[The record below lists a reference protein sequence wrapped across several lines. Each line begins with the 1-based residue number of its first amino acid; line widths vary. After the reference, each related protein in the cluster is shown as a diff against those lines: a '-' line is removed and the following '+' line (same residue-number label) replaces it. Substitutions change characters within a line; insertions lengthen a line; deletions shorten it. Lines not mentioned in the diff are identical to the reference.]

1 MKKLVG
7 IIVMLSIVLTMLAGC
22 NSKGNSSGGDM
33 PTYKM
38 GLLPWTGY
46 APWYIAEDQGLFKK
60 YKINVK
66 LVSFKQD
73 ADLNAAFAS
82 DDIQLANIASHTA
95 LRMAGQNGLDIKSI
109 VFLDESTK
117 ADAMITTGKYKSFA
131 DLKGK
136 KVAYEEG
143 TTSDLLFKQAL
154 KDNNLTSKDF
164 KIVLSS
170 AADAGI
176 ALASNKVDA
185 AVTYEPYISE
195 IKNKNKDIHSI
206 YSGSDAPGLISD
218 MTVVKTSFLKDNPKV
233 QDKLEKIWDEA
244 LDYWK
249 ENPDKGNE
257 IVAKGTGSTVEDL
270 PPILDGIKFFSI
282 DEQKQLMDS
291 GELAK
296 NIEKIKEILTS
307 QEKFK
312 NDVNVQNI
320 LSIK

>member
-1 MKKLVG
+1 MKKLIGFIAV
-7 IIVMLSIVLTMLAGC
+7 LSLVLTMLAGC
-22 NSKGNSSGGDM
+22 NSKGTSSGGDT

-46 APWYIAEDQGLFKK
+46 APWYIAEETGLFKK

-95 LRMAGQNGLDIKSI
+95 LRMVGQNGLDIKSI

-117 ADAMITTGKYKSFA
+117 ADAMITSGKYQSFA

-164 KIVLSS
+164 QVVLSS

-195 IKNKNKDIHSI
+195 IKNKNKDVHAV

-218 MTVVKTSFLKDNPKV
+218 MTVAKSSFLKENPKL
-233 QDKLEKIWDEA
+233 QDKLEKVWQEA

-249 ENPDKGNE
+249 KNPDKGNE
-257 IVAKGTGSTVEDL
+257 IVAKGTGSAVEDL
-270 PPILDGIKFFSI
+270 PPILEGIKFFSI
-282 DEQKQLMDS
+282 DEQQQLMDS
-291 GELAK
+291 GDLTK
-296 NIEKIKEILTS
+296 NIEKIKGILSS

-312 NDVNVQNI
+312 HDVNVQNI
-320 LSIK
+320 LAIK